1 MEPRIVVRSDIYE
14 HVSLDSGEWETIEP
28 ATIDAELVQS
38 GGRGGKRITVFNGS
52 FFGVGSTRTPPTELS
67 HYVNLAF
74 VDPRPIKR
82 LSWPGRAAVAA
93 VAILG
98 TMTIVAFAQA
108 SADLGMGRTMALLA
122 VIVAT
127 LACLGVVVRERLEE
141 LIFMTRHGRVPAVRL
156 SRRGSKADAHREFVK
171 VLTQAIERAHN
182 KRLGDRGALLC
193 DEMKEHRRLAD
204 EGLLTSKQFL
214 SARSLILQSH
224 DQ

>member
-1 MEPRIVVRSDIYE
+1 MEPRIAVHSGIYE

-38 GGRGGKRITVFNGS
+38 GGRDGKRITVFNGS
-52 FFGVGSTRTPPTELS
+52 FFGVGSSSMPPTDLS

-74 VDPRPIKR
+74 LDPRPIRR
-82 LSWPGRAAVAA
+82 LSWSGRAAVAA
-93 VAILG
+93 VATLG
-98 TMTIVAFAQA
+98 TAAIVSFGQA
-108 SADLGMGRTMALLA
+108 SADLGMGPAMALLT
-122 VIVAT
+122 VIIAT

-171 VLTQAIERAHN
+171 ILTETIQRAHN
-182 KRLGDRGALLC
+182 RRLGDRGALLC

-214 SARSLILQSH
+214 SARSLILQAH

>member
-1 MEPRIVVRSDIYE
+1 MEPRIAVHSGIYE
-14 HVSLDSGEWETIEP
+14 HVSMDSGEWEAIEP

-38 GGRGGKRITVFNGS
+38 GGRDGKRITVFNGS
-52 FFGVGSTRTPPTELS
+52 FFGVGSSRMPPTNLA

-82 LSWPGRAAVAA
+82 LGWSGRAAVAA
-93 VAILG
+93 VALLG
-98 TMTIVAFAQA
+98 TAAIVAFAQA
-108 SADLGMGRTMALLA
+108 SAELGMGRTMALLT

-141 LIFMTRHGRVPAVRL
+141 LIFYTRHGRVPAVRVA
-156 SRRGSKADAHREFVK
+156 RRGSKADAHREFVK
-171 VLTQAIERAHN
+171 VLTQAIQRAHDL
-182 KRLGDRGALLC
+182 RSGDRGALLC

-214 SARSLILQSH
+214 SARSLILQAH